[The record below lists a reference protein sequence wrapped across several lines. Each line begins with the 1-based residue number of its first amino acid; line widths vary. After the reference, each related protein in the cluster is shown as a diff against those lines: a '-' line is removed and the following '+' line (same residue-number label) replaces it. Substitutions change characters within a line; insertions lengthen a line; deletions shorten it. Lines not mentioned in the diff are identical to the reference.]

1 MGTSPGKVGGSRWEE
16 LVRRCAQADQGALA
30 ELYDQ
35 SSQLVYGVAL
45 RVLSN
50 QADAEEVTI
59 DVYNQVWRTAAGFEQ
74 TRGSVTA
81 WLVMLARSRAIDR
94 VRARSTRDKREEP
107 MFERSDFASSESS
120 PEESTEAGE
129 RTRRIRQALASLP
142 EDQRRAVELAFFS
155 GLSHSELAEHLGL
168 PLGTIKTR
176 IRSSMIKLKESLAEF
191 A

>member
-94 VRARSTRDKREEP
+94 VRARSTRDKREDWSV
-107 MFERSDFASSESS
+107 RASCGAV
-120 PEESTEAGE
+120 EAN
-129 RTRRIRQALASLP
+129 ALALLRA
-142 EDQRRAVELAFFS
+142 RREPLAI
-155 GLSHSELAEHLGL
+155 LAPILLQESHDHAQIVPCAEGRYPFRQL
-168 PLGTIKTR
+168 PL
-176 IRSSMIKLKESLAEF
+176 F
-191 A
+191 